1 VVVLSGWMSTKGGVG
16 QFARLCQLFHRSAD
30 RPNLPP
36 RTFTNAATV
45 SLLGPSWVA
54 GLIN

>member
-1 VVVLSGWMSTKGGVG
+1 MVVLSGWMSTKGGVG